1 VHIYNF
7 AVEINVSD
15 ASEYLAK
22 KPGAAVVTIVRI
34 LTYKFAVMVV
44 RIKGIMR
51 YMLNYFIVMIV
62 FAKTIVICCFMGN
75 LL

>member
-7 AVEINVSD
+7 SVEINVSD
-15 ASEYLAK
+15 ALEYLTK

-34 LTYKFAVMVV
+34 LTYKFAVIVG
-44 RIKGIMR
+44 RFKGIMR

-62 FAKTIVICCFMGN
+62 LAKTIVICCFIGN